1 MLQLAGMKTKHVLS
15 VFLALMAGMVLFAV
29 FFPAELKALLDRPA
43 LSGHA
48 LFVHV
53 VSTTLFFGNAVVGM
67 LWEWRS
73 LKSGRKEVF
82 LHTYGTVS
90 WLDAR
95 LSAPLIVLSVLSG
108 VTLSLIL
115 GDLWQIGWLS
125 LGFAL
130 FLLSG
135 LVWVLSDIPTQY
147 RVKRLVAGLE
157 PGDEAIPPELVRLLR
172 LRLRISLAGVLPLAV
187 VFALMVYKPELPPLG
202 QWFR

>member
-1 MLQLAGMKTKHVLS
+1 MKTKHVLS
-15 VFLALMAGMVLFAV
+15 VFLALMAGLVLFAV
-29 FFPAELKALLDRPA
+29 FFPTELKGLLDQPA

-67 LWEWRS
+67 LWEARS

-82 LHTYGTVS
+82 LHTYATVS

-95 LSAPLIVLSVLSG
+95 LSSPLIVLSVVSG
-108 VTLSLIL
+108 VTLSVIL

-147 RVKRLVAGLE
+147 RVKKLVAGLDPE
-157 PGDEAIPPELVRLLR
+157 DQGLPPELTRLLR
-172 LRLRISLAGVLPLAV
+172 LRWWISLAGLVPLAI

>member
-1 MLQLAGMKTKHVLS
+1 MLQLEGMKTKHVLS
-15 VFLALMAGMVLFAV
+15 GFLALMAGMVLFAL
-29 FFPAELKALLDRPA
+29 FFPAELKGLLDQPA

-67 LWEWRS
+67 LWESRS

-82 LHTYGTVS
+82 LHTYATVS

-95 LSAPLIVLSVLSG
+95 FSSPLIVLSVLSG

-115 GDLWQIGWLS
+115 GDLWRIGWLS

-135 LVWVLSDIPTQY
+135 LVWVAGDIPTQY
-147 RVKRLVAGLE
+147 RVKRLVAGLD
-157 PGDEAIPPELVRLLR
+157 PADETLPPELVRLLR
-172 LRLRISLAGVLPLAV
+172 LRLRISLAGVLPLAA